1 MEVEMTEHDDEGT
14 RREGFQN
21 SLTHEG
27 VPADGDDSNQRADD
41 KVTVLQPDGEP
52 VPRWWA
58 RRKR

>member
-1 MEVEMTEHDDEGT
+1 MTEQDDEGA

-27 VPADGDDSNQRADD
+27 VPADEDDSNQRADD